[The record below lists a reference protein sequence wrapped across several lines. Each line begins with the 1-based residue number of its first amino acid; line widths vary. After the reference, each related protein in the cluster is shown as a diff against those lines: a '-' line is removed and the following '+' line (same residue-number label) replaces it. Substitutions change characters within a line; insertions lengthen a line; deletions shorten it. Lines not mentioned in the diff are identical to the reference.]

1 MQENRKAIWLKYL
14 TLFVIICVLSACEKQ
29 RNAQGW
35 QIGKGQPMD
44 KTLLE
49 LEAPKN
55 IRVCSDEYRHI
66 SFPLI
71 LHVIYDDKKYYG
83 LLEGV
88 CITVNAKVLRVKFA
102 NPSSGKMAR
111 GTFEILGS

>member
-1 MQENRKAIWLKYL
+1 MNYRKTTWLL
-14 TLFVIICVLSACEKQ
+14 CLMLFVLISLLSACEKQ
-29 RNAQGW
+29 SNAQSW
-35 QIGKGQPMD
+35 QIGKGQPMN

-49 LEAPKN
+49 LESPKN

-71 LHVIYDDKKYYG
+71 LHVVYDDKKYYG

-88 CITVNAKVLRVKFA
+88 CITVHAKVLKVKFA

-111 GTFEILGS
+111 GTYEILDS

>member
-1 MQENRKAIWLKYL
+1 MRTRKSKLVKVSIFIGL
-14 TLFVIICVLSACEKQ
+14 ICMLCACEKHDNSQ
-29 RNAQGW
+29 VW
-35 QIGKGQPMD
+35 QIGKDQPKS

-49 LEAPKN
+49 LDSPKK
-55 IRVCSDEYRHI
+55 IKICSDEYKHI
-66 SFPLI
+66 SFPLV

-88 CITVNAKVLRVKFA
+88 CITVHAKTLKVKFA

-111 GTFEILGS
+111 GTYEILGS

>member
-1 MQENRKAIWLKYL
+1 MIMKLAKIFQITILVTSVFILLSCNDNANVMQWR
-14 TLFVIICVLSACEKQ
+14 
-29 RNAQGW
+29 
-35 QIGKGQPMD
+35 IGKDQPKS

-49 LEAPKN
+49 LDSPKN
-55 IRVCSDEYRHI
+55 IKICSDEYKHI
-66 SFPLI
+66 SFPLV

-88 CITVNAKVLRVKFA
+88 CITVHAKTLKVKFA

-111 GTFEILGS
+111 GTFEILDS